1 MAQIAF
7 YILAAIVLGLTFL
20 AVTARHPVHA
30 IVYLAGSFF
39 LMGIIF
45 YLLNSPL
52 VAVFEVILYAGA
64 ILMLLLFVVMMFDLA
79 HPDRMVPEKKDVM
92 PAVML
97 GLVTAAASIFLVLRQ
112 EPAPPPEGQ
121 VTILGF
127 AALLF
132 TKYGLA
138 VEIVSLQL
146 LLALVG
152 ALYLGR
158 RNQKK

>member
-1 MAQIAF
+1 MAQIVF
-7 YILAAIVLGLTFL
+7 YILAALILGLTFL

-30 IVYLAGSFF
+30 IVYLAGSF
-39 LMGIIF
+39 LAMGIVF

-64 ILMLLLFVVMMFDLA
+64 ILVLLLFVVMMFDLG
-79 HPDRMVPEKKDVM
+79 HPHLMLPKREDIM
-92 PAVML
+92 PALIL
-97 GLVTAAASIFLVLRQ
+97 GLTTAVASVFLVLSQ
-112 EPAPPPEGQ
+112 EPAPPSESQ
-121 VTILGF
+121 VTIRGF
-127 AALLF
+127 AELLF
-132 TKYGLA
+132 AKYGLA

-158 RNQKK
+158 DKKK